1 MKAKNS
7 NSELNY
13 NLNEGKHKKTLL
25 EKYLNQWTGEERINA
40 TVNLR
45 STDFVAELVEETESQ
60 FSSSVVTEYKE
71 FLNRFDKFNTEKDL
85 NNLGELIDSKDSTKL
100 SEENITNLIKNKFK

>member
-1 MKAKNS
+1 MKANNS
-7 NSELNY
+7 HSELNY

-45 STDFVAELVEETESQ
+45 SNDFVTELVEKSESEYD
-60 FSSSVVTEYKE
+60 SSVVNEYKE
-71 FLNRFDKFNTEKDL
+71 FLNKFDRFNTEEDL
-85 NNLGELIDSKDSTKL
+85 INLDQLIESKESEKL
-100 SEENITNLIKNKFK
+100 SKENITNLIKNKFK